1 MSVKYLILCSRD
13 IFEQNVSCKLKQI
26 NHTVWTVNL
35 LFIEDNVTVVATS
48 VLQMAKSH
56 TINE

>member
-1 MSVKYLILCSRD
+1 MLVKYLS
-13 IFEQNVSCKLKQI
+13 VSCKLKQL